1 MARRLFYAVSDGAFI
16 LQQSARDAGALLH
29 AAQIAVPVAGDP
41 RRAAE
46 QIANCNFSFLA
57 GIESGSPESGFTST
71 FGFLN
76 SGR

>member
-1 MARRLFYAVSDGAFI
+1 MARQLFYAVSDGAFI

-29 AAQIAVPVAGDP
+29 AAQIAVPVVGDP

-46 QIANCNFSFLA
+46 QIANCISFLA
-57 GIESGSPESGFTST
+57 GIESGSPESGFTSS

>member
-1 MARRLFYAVSDGAFI
+1 MARQLFYAVSDGAFI

-29 AAQIAVPVAGDP
+29 AAQIAVPVVGDP

-46 QIANCNFSFLA
+46 QIANCNFFLGWNRIGLA
-57 GIESGSPESGFTST
+57 ESGFTST